1 MIYILNSLI
10 VPVNF
15 DKVAEVK
22 VRLNKIS
29 VEEAKDILSNNKF
42 VSAVGHEG
50 SAQLLSRILGI
61 PIPVNRI
68 SVYFEK
74 GDIGIHFF
82 LKQRLPE
89 GKILSDEE
97 LSKLEFW
104 IVRSEVL

>member
-15 DKVAEVK
+15 DKYPEARI
-22 VRLNKIS
+22 RLNKIS
-29 VEEAKDILSNNKF
+29 LEGAKVILENNKF
-42 VSAVGHEG
+42 ISAVGHEG
-50 SAQLLSRILGI
+50 SAQLLSRLLGI
-61 PIPVNRI
+61 PIQVNRI